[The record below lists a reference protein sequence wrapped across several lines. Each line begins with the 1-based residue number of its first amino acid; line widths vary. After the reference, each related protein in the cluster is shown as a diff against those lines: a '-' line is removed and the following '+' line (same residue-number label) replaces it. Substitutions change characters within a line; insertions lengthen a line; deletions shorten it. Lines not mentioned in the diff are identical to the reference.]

1 MAAFT
6 MLDCVFTLNAVN
18 LSTFTTSL
26 SIEVEVDDQETTAFG
41 GNGWRSK
48 IGGLKEYTIS
58 VDFFQDF
65 GASAVDATVWPLLGT
80 TVAWT
85 AKATSNATSSTNPQY
100 SGSVLVAE
108 YAPLDGDVGDVS
120 TTSVSWPGTG
130 ALARATS

>member
-18 LSTFTTSL
+18 LSTFATSL

-80 TVAWT
+80 TVAWN
-85 AKATSNATSSTNPQY
+85 AKATSSATSATNPQY
-100 SGSVLVAE
+100 SGTVLVSE
-108 YAPLDGDVGDVS
+108 YSPLDGDVGDVS

-130 ALARATS
+130 SLVRSTT